1 MGPTALR
8 FRIVVAAAA
17 VLASTMQRSAG
28 TDPAVAAQTP
38 QEVVRLL
45 TALPGGGF
53 RPLAED
59 LVAVYR
65 RSLPGVSFETAPG
78 LSAEASLESI
88 QQGGADL
95 SFAFADQAYI
105 AFIGRPRSG
114 ITPDDRLRAIA
125 NLGVTPLQ
133 FVVRKGSSIES
144 VRDLLGASVGVGS
157 PGSGTELTVEMLLES
172 YGLPPSA
179 IRAEHLSLVDASRRI
194 ADGTLD
200 AMFSDTIYP
209 AAGIALATTAGAR
222 LIPLTGPP
230 IDHLRRLYQFFKPA
244 RVPRTAYVGMQE
256 DVVTIGVDSL
266 LVCRR
271 DLDEQLVYELTK
283 TFFDA
288 LPTLSSAR
296 TALRFMD
303 ADQAAAAPI
312 PLHDGAAR
320 YYRERELMR

>member
-8 FRIVVAAAA
+8 FRLAVAAAA
-17 VLASTMQRSAG
+17 VLAATIQRGGGPSA
-28 TDPAVAAQTP
+28 ASAQTP

-59 LVAVYR
+59 LVSVYR
-65 RSLPGVSFETAPG
+65 RSLPDVSFETAPG

-95 SFAFADQAYI
+95 SFAFADQAYV

-133 FVVRKGSSIES
+133 FVVRKGSRIRS
-144 VRDLLGASVGVGS
+144 VRDLRGATVGVGA

-172 YGLPPSA
+172 YGLPASS
-179 IRAEHLSLVDASRRI
+179 IHAEHLSLVEAARGI
-194 ADGTLD
+194 ANGTLD

-209 AAGIALATTAGAR
+209 AAGITLATTGGGQ

-244 RVPRTAYVGMQE
+244 RLPRTAYPGMHE

-271 DLDEQLVYELTK
+271 DLDEELVYQLTK

-320 YYRERELMR
+320 YYRERELLR